1 MDMSTVTPP
10 PPPPQAAPLP
20 GPVPKKKTSP
30 LVWIL
35 VGCGGIL
42 LIGLLVLVLGTY
54 FVGKKLT
61 NFAKDAEKNPAV
73 AAAKVMAMVN
83 PDIEIV
89 SSDDEAGTVTLRNTK
104 TGEEITMNAEDIKEG
119 RLKFKN
125 EKGEEVTFEAHG
137 EEGREGL
144 SIKSGT
150 GEMHF
155 GSGDAASIP
164 AWLPAYPGSTP
175 DGTYSARTPDGDT
188 GGYSFETG
196 DGADAVAA
204 FFRRELEGAGFS
216 IDSSGK
222 QSAGSTTIANL
233 TASSGD
239 RQVTVAAS
247 QEAGTTR
254 VVIGYQSK

>member
-1 MDMSTVTPP
+1 MSTVTPP
-10 PPPPQAAPLP
+10 PPPSQAAPIP
-20 GPVPKKKTSP
+20 GPAPKKKTSP

-35 VGCGGIL
+35 VGCGGIV
-42 LIGLLVLVLGTY
+42 LIGLLVLALGTY
-54 FVGKKLT
+54 FVGKKIS
-61 NFAKDAEKNPAV
+61 NFAKDAERNPAV
-73 AAAKVMAMVN
+73 AAAKVMALVN

-104 TGEEITMNAEDIKEG
+104 TGEEITMNAEDIKQG

-125 EKGEEVTFEAHG
+125 EKGEEVTFEAQG
-137 EEGREGL
+137 EGGKDGL
-144 SIKSGT
+144 SVKSDK

-164 AWLPAYPGSTP
+164 AWLPSYPGSTP

-188 GGYSFETG
+188 GGYSFETN
-196 DGADAVAA
+196 DGADEVAS
-204 FFRRELEGAGFS
+204 FFRRELEDAGFS

-233 TASSGD
+233 TASSGGKK
-239 RQVTVAAS
+239 VTIAVTHEGGS
-247 QEAGTTR
+247 TR
-254 VVIGYQSK
+254 VVIGYESK

>member
-1 MDMSTVTPP
+1 MSTVTPP
-10 PPPPQAAPLP
+10 PPPPQAAPIP
-20 GPVPKKKTSP
+20 GPAAKKKTSP
-30 LVWIL
+30 LVWVL

-42 LIGLLVLVLGTY
+42 LIGLLVLALGTY
-54 FVGKKLT
+54 FVGKKIT
-61 NFAKDAEKNPAV
+61 SFAKDAEKNPAV

-104 TGEEITMNAEDIKEG
+104 TGEEITMNAEDISQG

-125 EKGEEVTFEAHG
+125 EKGEEVTFETHG
-137 EEGREGL
+137 EDGKGGL
-144 SIKSGT
+144 SVKSDK

-164 AWLPAYPGSTP
+164 AWLPAYPGARP

-196 DGADAVAA
+196 DSADEVAS
-204 FFRRELEGAGFS
+204 FFRRELEDAGFS

-222 QSAGSTTIANL
+222 QSAGSTMIANL
-233 TASSGD
+233 TASSGGKK
-239 RQVTVAAS
+239 VTVAVT
-247 QEAGTTR
+247 QEGGSTR
-254 VVIGYQSK
+254 VVIGYESK